1 VDINDLLDSLLYKE
15 KKVTKQKETLSV
27 DLKIPTLDPIQS
39 LRKSAIE
46 KQVERLLKAWPTK
59 NLFAVTELTGCVFQ
73 TYLRLSGEVKEHE
86 IDKDKLFYLLDIYG
100 RMGDAV
106 HNYIYSL
113 NVFKDKE
120 ISFKDNTNH
129 INGRIDGLTYDGT
142 VWELKSGKV
151 SGSEIKQIALQYHLT
166 KVNNFPVKEFKV
178 WWVIKQKIAMYPKEE
193 LDTYIPDLLHKSNK
207 LFESL
212 HTQVAPVELID
223 ESECNYCAI
232 KTTCYRVRKKK

>member
-1 VDINDLLDSLLYKE
+1 
-15 KKVTKQKETLSV
+15 
-27 DLKIPTLDPIQS
+27 
-39 LRKSAIE
+39 
-46 KQVERLLKAWPTK
+46 
-59 NLFAVTELTGCVFQ
+59 
-73 TYLRLSGEVKEHE
+73 
-86 IDKDKLFYLLDIYG
+86 
-100 RMGDAV
+100 M
-106 HNYIYSL
+106 
-113 NVFKDKE
+113 
-120 ISFKDNTNH
+120 
-129 INGRIDGLTYDGT
+129 
-142 VWELKSGKV
+142 
-151 SGSEIKQIALQYHLT
+151 GSEIKQIALQYHLT